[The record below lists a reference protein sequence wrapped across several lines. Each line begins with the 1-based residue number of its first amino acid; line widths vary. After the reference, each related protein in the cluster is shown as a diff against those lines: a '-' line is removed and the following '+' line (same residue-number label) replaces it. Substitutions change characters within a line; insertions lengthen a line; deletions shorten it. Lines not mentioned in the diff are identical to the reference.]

1 MLLLKQTL
9 AQETVPDQSHLH
21 TAVAHAGVHLP
32 ATPDLKRLW
41 VWWKLAPVNAV
52 KVDETHR
59 ILVSALRPG
68 DYYEAEVLGDNEVLL
83 RKVALPRRKPTF
95 AEAMAAIE
103 SSPLRFTKSWDEIKK
118 ETR

>member
-1 MLLLKQTL
+1 MW
-9 AQETVPDQSHLH
+9 AFRRRSR
-21 TAVAHAGVHLP
+21 AGVDLSVN
-32 ATPDLKRLW
+32 PDLKTFP
-41 VWWKLAPVNAV
+41 VWWKITVVNAV

-59 ILVSALRPG
+59 IQVSVLRPG
-68 DYYEAEVLGDNEVLL
+68 DYYEPEVLGENEVLL
-83 RKVALPRRKPTF
+83 RKVELPRRRPTF